1 MVVPGADAAVTNGS
15 IRLPPEGRRAEKSRP
30 IDQAALEAAHCWET
44 DDRVPGPVEFTD
56 FRRALRLRQAQWRE
70 RHGHPIGTQP
80 IVPKAGKPQRPV
92 GSRMP
97 FDYARQTAANFVT
110 PAAVEAARA
119 RADTPERHQTFD
131 HQRIW
136 ADLLSSPSLAV
147 NLLGDLAADPA
158 RADKVIHMLW
168 PDAPGHVVG
177 VRFAH
182 SPGRFDPTYLNSL
195 RAFDAAVFLD
205 TGSVIAVDINYHDW
219 LKPEIPRPENVP
231 RYLEVARRSRAFAR
245 GAAETLKER
254 GPLAVMWLEHLLLLS
269 MLQHPS
275 GEFTWGRYVA
285 VYPANNTSLADGT
298 KRYVQLLADNMT
310 FAAVTLEQIVRAL
323 PLNARR
329 TVRARYLA

>member
-1 MVVPGADAAVTNGS
+1 
-15 IRLPPEGRRAEKSRP
+15 L
-30 IDQAALEAAHCWET
+30 
-44 DDRVPGPVEFTD
+44 TD

-80 IVPKAGKPQRPV
+80 IAPKAGKRQRPV

-97 FDYARQTAANFVT
+97 LDYARQTAANFVT

-119 RADTPERHQTFD
+119 RADAPERHQTFD
-131 HQRIW
+131 HQRFW
-136 ADLLSSPSLAV
+136 ADLLWSPSLAV
-147 NLLGDLAADPA
+147 NLFGDLAADPA
-158 RADKVIHMLW
+158 RADKMIHLLW
-168 PDAPGHVVG
+168 PDAPGRVVG

-205 TGSVIAVDINYHDW
+205 SGSVIAVDINYHDW

-269 MLQHPS
+269 MLQHAS
-275 GEFTWGRYVA
+275 GAWSWGRYVV
-285 VYPANNTSLADGT
+285 VYPAGNSDIAELCG
-298 KRYVQLLADNMT
+298 RYRT
-310 FAAVTLEQIVRAL
+310 FLVDPSTFSSVTLETWLDAGAL
-323 PLNARR
+323 PQPAAAALRN
-329 TVRARYLA
+329 RYLRGVDPVR